1 VPADVVFLKSR
12 IDRPTA
18 PPSCESFPGPKMIRT
33 ITRISRNTSQEC
45 PNIVAAQCNL
55 TDELEPLAPV
65 VVDQLVKRYPKRP
78 VNAVDDVSFHV
89 ERGEVFGLLGPNGAG
104 KTTTVG
110 VLTTRV
116 RPTSGR
122 GLVGGVDVVRDPV
135 AARRRIGVV
144 PQRSNLDRALSARQN
159 LLFHAAY
166 HGIPAEERRRRAQ
179 AVIEQFGLTDRAD
192 DKVDFFSGGQAQRIM
207 IARALMHEPDV
218 LFLDEPTTGLDP
230 QARLFVWDR
239 IRDLRGRG
247 VTMILTTH
255 DMDEATELC
264 ERVGIMDHGKIL
276 ALDTPDALTATVPGK
291 NTLEVGI
298 KTNRADREK
307 IVAALSAIAGVEKVE
322 RVSEGP
328 GGPGPDSSGP
338 LRLRLYVNVEAPLI
352 VAPVALVVTDAAAEL
367 QELAIG
373 KPSLEDVFIHLTGRA
388 LR

>member
-1 VPADVVFLKSR
+1 MQVMAQPQAGQR
-12 IDRPTA
+12 AA
-18 PPSCESFPGPKMIRT
+18 P
-33 ITRISRNTSQEC
+33 
-45 PNIVAAQCNL
+45 
-55 TDELEPLAPV
+55 APV
-65 VVDQLVKRYPKRP
+65 AVENLVKRYPKRP
-78 VNAVDDVSFHV
+78 VNAVDGVSFGV
-89 ERGEVFGLLGPNGAG
+89 QRGEVFGLLGPNGAG

-122 GLVGGVDVVRDPV
+122 ATIAGIDVVQDPV
-135 AARRRIGVV
+135 AARRRLGVV
-144 PQRSNLDRALSARQN
+144 PQRSNLDRSLSARQN

-166 HGIPAEERRRRAQ
+166 HGIQAEERRQRAQ
-179 AVIEQFGLTDRAD
+179 ALLEQFGLLDRAD
-192 DKVDFFSGGQAQRIM
+192 DKVDFFSGGQSQRIM
-207 IARALMHEPDV
+207 IARALMHEPEV

-247 VTMILTTH
+247 VTIILTTH

-298 KTNRADREK
+298 KTNQADREK
-307 IVAALSAIAGVEKVE
+307 LVAMLGGLAGVEKLEHVTKTGGGAPAGMG
-322 RVSEGP
+322 GP
-328 GGPGPDSSGP
+328 WGAMMGGPPAGAGPAPVMPGPDTSGP
-338 LRLRLYVNVEAPLI
+338 LRLRLYLNVEAPSV
-352 VAPVALVVTDAAAEL
+352 VAPVARVVTDAGAEL